1 MTEQNFDVVVIG
13 AGPGGYVAAI
23 RAAQLGLKVAC
34 VEKRKTLGGTCLNVG
49 CIPSKALLEISHKF
63 HDAEHQFEKLGI
75 STSQP
80 KIDVKKLLQNKNE
93 IVSGLTQGIAGLLK
107 KNKVTSISGT
117 AKFLDKNSIEVT
129 ADIDESEDRIPLSRG
144 FERKEN
150 DLNGHF
156 QREESTR
163 QRDDGGSKKIK
174 ISAKNFII
182 ATGSEVTKLPG
193 VEIDEKVIVSS
204 TGALDLEKVPQK
216 MIVIG
221 AGVIG
226 LELGSVWGRFGAEI
240 EVIEYLDKITPT
252 MDAEVSRNFQRILEK
267 QGFKFRLATKVLA
280 VRKEKKSATVEIE
293 SVIDGKKET
302 LSADVVLVAIGRR
315 PNTENLGLENA
326 GVKVNARGFIENNHL
341 RTNVENIFVVGDVTT
356 GAMLAHKAED
366 EGVAAAEIIAGQAGH
381 VNYDC
386 IPSVVYTYPEI
397 ASVGKTEEELKA
409 AGIAYKVGKFSMM
422 ANSRARATFD
432 EQGFV
437 KILSCAKTDRILGAH
452 IIGREAGNTIHE
464 IVVAMEFGGSAED
477 VARTCHAHP
486 TYNEAVKEAAL
497 AVDKRAIHS

>member
-1 MTEQNFDVVVIG
+1 MTNQTFDLVVIG

-23 RAAQLGLKVAC
+23 RAAQLGLKTAC

-63 HDAEHQFEKLGI
+63 HDASHQFEKLGI
-75 STSQP
+75 NVSAP
-80 KIDVKKLLQNKNE
+80 KIDVKKLLANKNE
-93 IVSGLTQGIAGLLK
+93 IVSGLTTGIAGLFK
-107 KNKVTSISGT
+107 KNKITSLEGV
-117 AKFLDKNSIEVT
+117 AKFLDKNTVELT
-129 ADIDESEDRIPLSRG
+129 KAD
-144 FERKEN
+144 
-150 DLNGHF
+150 
-156 QREESTR
+156 
-163 QRDDGGSKKIK
+163 GSKEK
-174 ISAKNFII
+174 ISAKYFII

-204 TGALDLEKVPQK
+204 TGALDLETIPQK

-240 EVIEYLDKITPT
+240 EVIEFLDKITPA

-267 QGFKFRLATKVLA
+267 QGFKFRLSTKV
-280 VRKEKKSATVEIE
+280 VSVKKDKKGATVEIE
-293 SVIDGKKET
+293 NVADGKKET
-302 LSADVVLVAIGRR
+302 LNADVVLVAIGRR
-315 PNTENLGLENA
+315 PNSDNLGLENV
-326 GVKVNARGFIENNHL
+326 GIKTNARGFIENHHL
-341 RTNVENIFVVGDVTT
+341 RTNVENIFVIGDVTT
-356 GAMLAHKAED
+356 GPMLAHKAED

-381 VNYDC
+381 VNYDV
-386 IPSVVYTYPEI
+386 IPNVIYTYPEI

-432 EQGFV
+432 DQGFV
-437 KILSCAKTDRILGAH
+437 KILADAKTDRVLGAH

-464 IVVAMEFGGSAED
+464 VVVAMEFGGSAED
-477 VARTCHAHP
+477 IARTCHAHP

-497 AVDKRAIHS
+497 AVDKRQIHA

>member
-63 HDAEHQFEKLGI
+63 HDAKHQFEKLGI
-75 STSQP
+75 TFPLSGIESTRQRDDGGANNQISKP

-117 AKFLDKNSIEVT
+117 AKFLDKNSIEV
-129 ADIDESEDRIPLSRG
+129 IFEDG
-144 FERKEN
+144 KKE
-150 DLNGHF
+150 
-156 QREESTR
+156 
-163 QRDDGGSKKIK
+163 KV
-174 ISAKNFII
+174 SAKNFII

-204 TGALDLEKVPQK
+204 TGALELEKVPQK

-240 EVIEYLDKITPT
+240 EVIEFLDKITPT

-267 QGFKFRLATKVLA
+267 QGFKFRLSTKVIS
-280 VRKEKKSATVEIE
+280 VKKDKNVAKVEVE
-293 SVIDGKKET
+293 SVADGKKET

-326 GVKVNARGFIENNHL
+326 GVKINARGFIENNHL

-452 IIGREAGNTIHE
+452 IIAREAGNTIHE

-477 VARTCHAHP
+477 IARTCHAHP